1 MGGATAGSFLLPLII
16 AIAALAF
23 VLTAT
28 IAMSP
33 SESEIHEEAAML
45 ARARASGLDI

>member
-1 MGGATAGSFLLPLII
+1 MVEVDPQTP
-16 AIAALAF
+16 
-23 VLTAT
+23 LTAT

-45 ARARASGLDI
+45 ARARASGLEV